1 LKLDPV
7 ARAAQAVKD
16 GEAAAQAAKEPHE
29 FKEAGAAS
37 PIGGRKVVGREQGTG
52 PGEAPE

>member
-7 ARAAQAVKD
+7 AVAAQAVKD
-16 GEAAAQAAKEPHE
+16 GEAAAQAAKETHE

-37 PIGGRKVVGREQGTG
+37 PTGRRKVVGREQGTG